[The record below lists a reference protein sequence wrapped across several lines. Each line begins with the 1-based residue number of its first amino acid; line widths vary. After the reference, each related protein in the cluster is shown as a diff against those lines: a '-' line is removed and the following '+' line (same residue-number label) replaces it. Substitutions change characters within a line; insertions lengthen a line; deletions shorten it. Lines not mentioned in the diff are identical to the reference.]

1 MFQRFV
7 MNKKVTVVFDG
18 SVLRP
23 DASLDLI
30 PNTRYVIT
38 IQELEELSPSGD
50 AWDVLEAMTGTVEAP
65 SDWSSEHDHY
75 LYGTPKQEN
84 TGTS

>member
-1 MFQRFV
+1 

-18 SVLRP
+18 NVLRP
-23 DASLDLI
+23 DVSLDLT

-38 IQELEELSPSGD
+38 IQELKEASSSGD

-75 LYGTPKQEN
+75 LYGTPKKGT
-84 TGTS
+84 TGTP